1 MWPKSLRH
9 CALDSIQCYRFLE
22 NILLHLKSIF
32 FINNDIF
39 TYLQEAAIDS
49 KFTEVHA
56 INKQRLQNL
65 EFAQSLMNQVNIY

>member
-1 MWPKSLRH
+1 MCCIVS
-9 CALDSIQCYRFLE
+9 F
-22 NILLHLKSIF
+22 ILFIYVIFSSCLK
-32 FINNDIF
+32 
-39 TYLQEAAIDS
+39 EAAIDS